1 MKKSPHLVSTETAD
15 SAQIKRASPRPSRAD
30 AEAAVRTLLA
40 WAGDNPDRPGLAATP
55 ARVVEAYREYFAGYE
70 GDAAAELSAAID
82 DDFAYDDMV
91 VVSGIHFESHCEHH
105 IAPFFGEAHVAYV
118 PKARIVGLSKLARV
132 VEIFARRLQTQEALT
147 SEIALTIEKAL
158 DARGV
163 AVLIRAR
170 HQCVSARSVNQAN
183 AITQTSRFLGVFDGD
198 AALQSRFLAALAPPA
213 VSA

>member
-1 MKKSPHLVSTETAD
+1 MKKSPHLVSTEPEDCAPTRQA
-15 SAQIKRASPRPSRAD
+15 AARPSRAE

-40 WAGDNPDRPGLAATP
+40 WSGDDPDRPGLAATP

-70 GDAAAELSAAID
+70 GDAAAELSAAVD

-118 PKARIVGLSKLARV
+118 PNARIVGLSKLARV

-147 SEIALTIEKAL
+147 SEIALTIANAL

-183 AITQTSRFLGVFDGD
+183 AITQTSRFLGVFENDPV
-198 AALQSRFLAALAPPA
+198 LQSRFLAALAPA
-213 VSA
+213 TSST